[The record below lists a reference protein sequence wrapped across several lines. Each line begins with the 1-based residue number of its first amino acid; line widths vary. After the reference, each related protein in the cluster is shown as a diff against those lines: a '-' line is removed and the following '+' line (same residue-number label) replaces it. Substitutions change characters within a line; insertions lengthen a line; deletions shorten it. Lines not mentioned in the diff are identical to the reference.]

1 MADGRG
7 QYPWGSV
14 AAALMREAGFRH
26 DHDGMGAATDRGLVR
41 AVNEDSLLA
50 PSVFLVADG
59 MGGYQAGAT
68 ASAIV
73 VEEFAIAAAV
83 AGSPPNGSSSLLAR
97 ADSRIQSGA
106 GGGTTVPGMVVVQRD
121 SNPYWLFFN
130 IGDSRVYRCADGV
143 LAQVSVNHSMVQE
156 LVDEGRIEPEAN

>member
-83 AGSPPNGSSSLLAR
+83 AGHRRMGHRVFWRAR
-97 ADSRIQSGA
+97 I
-106 GGGTTVPGMVVVQRD
+106 PE
-121 SNPYWLFFN
+121 SNP
-130 IGDSRVYRCADGV
+130 V
-143 LAQVSVNHSMVQE
+143 
-156 LVDEGRIEPEAN
+156 PEAARPSPEWLWYNGTPTPIGCSSTSEIHGFIAAPMASWRRSA